1 MNITFY
7 LCTKVVNCVIQS
19 LLLSYILNKNGA
31 LPPATFF
38 VVLRPIVYYMGCVRK
53 LCLKSVELFSILY
66 RMFEYL

>member
-38 VVLRPIVYYMGCVRK
+38 CCAARNCVLYGVCKKI
-53 LCLKSVELFSILY
+53 
-66 RMFEYL
+66 MFKISGVIFHFVPHV